1 MFLNLID
8 MALRRIEIAV
18 ECADDAQRDRVQGI
32 MNEVS
37 GMRLLDGAK
46 IEGAYPFLK
55 AHWGDL
61 RSLFGLVQKG
71 GIKSLMSGQ
80 GIGLMTKLARR

>member
-1 MFLNLID
+1 

-18 ECADDAQRDRVQGI
+18 ECADDEQRDRVQGI

-37 GMRLLDGAK
+37 RMRLLDGAK

-55 AHWGDL
+55 THYGDL
-61 RSLFGLVQKG
+61 RSLFGLVSKG
-71 GIKSLMSGQ
+71 GIKSLISGQ
-80 GIGLMTKLARR
+80 GIGFMTKLARR

>member
-1 MFLNLID
+1 

-46 IEGAYPFLK
+46 IECAYPFLK
-55 AHWGDL
+55 THYGDL
-61 RSLFGLVQKG
+61 RSLFGLVSKG
-71 GIKSLMSGQ
+71 GIKSLISGQ